1 MKTNDTMKRIKV
13 NLDKAQKALDVI
25 QKDFVQ
31 VTEPNP
37 EELAEI
43 VKAIIGDTPLREFGA
58 KAGLSASTLSRI
70 INGKIL
76 KPMSA
81 ETLLNIVVSSDV
93 DEARHVDLYRELA
106 RANGMMS
113 RSEQQVLQR
122 HMELRKQREE
132 LHGSVKQMISTVVLA
147 RLAERGVGIHS
158 DEGIRSWN
166 EWEGPVF
173 RNQAKLTQLTVSYR
187 NTVEIMNLAR
197 SVSARYP
204 IPDICETRPVLRH
217 GEEPRIIRAEN
228 DKARLAM
235 ICDQVQAWRQEGYHS
250 IALIEKTAEQA
261 KKLYKQIGQELDA
274 HLLSETDSEY
284 RGGVLILA
292 SIVKGME
299 FDCVGIC
306 DASAVNYP
314 DDEFICRILYVMMT
328 RPLHRLSIW
337 HKGALTPLL
346 A

>member
-1 MKTNDTMKRIKV
+1 MLVMIC
-13 NLDKAQKALDVI
+13 KALYGLKAKQMKHIVI
-25 QKDFVQ
+25 DECQDFSPFQ
-31 VTEPNP
+31 IELLKQSNP
-37 EELAEI
+37 A
-43 VKAIIGDTPLREFGA
+43 ATF
-58 KAGLSASTLSRI
+58 TLV
-70 INGKIL
+70 G
-76 KPMSA
+76 
-81 ETLLNIVVSSDV
+81 
-93 DEARHVDLYRELA
+93 DLYQGI
-106 RANGMMS
+106 RA
-113 RSEQQVLQR
+113 
-122 HMELRKQREE
+122 
-132 LHGSVKQMISTVVLA
+132 
-147 RLAERGVGIHS
+147 
-158 DEGIRSWN
+158 DEGIRSWE
-166 EWEGPVF
+166 EWKEPVF
-173 RNQAKLTQLTVSYR
+173 ENKADLKQLTVSYR

-261 KKLYKQIGQELDA
+261 KSLYRLIGRELDA
-274 HLLSETDSEY
+274 HLLSETDAEY
-284 RGGVLILA
+284 KAGVMILPA